1 MTALQVMSPHG
12 EVVEAVTAE
21 RLLTAFGIPDL
32 AEADTPSLV
41 TARDGLS
48 LLRSIA
54 SEADEAVNGALVD
67 ACDRDMAWGTS
78 AIELADGSKVS
89 TDPPTAGTERFDDD
103 GLDSLLE
110 ALMDEGKITQTAL
123 DRVRV
128 PTYGT
133 VAVDA
138 EFLRDVLVALDGGLD
153 QPAQVVLAEVTADLL
168 REIPKT
174 TYKTS
179 LNGVAALRKLSPEVA
194 ERVDACKLEPLKPKR
209 KAKVKRATARAA
221 E

>member
-21 RLLTAFGIPDL
+21 RLLAAFGIPDL

-54 SEADEAVNGALVD
+54 SEADELVNTALVD
-67 ACDRDMAWGTS
+67 ACDRDMAWGTN

-89 TDPPTAGTERFDDD
+89 TDPPTAGTERYDDD
-103 GLDSLLE
+103 ALDALLGDLL
-110 ALMDEGKITQTAL
+110 AEGVITAAAC

-128 PTYGT
+128 PHLGT
-133 VAVDA
+133 VAVGE
-138 EFLRDVLVALDGGLD
+138 EFLQAALDALGGIIGHPEHAALT
-153 QPAQVVLAEVTADLL
+153 ERTRSLL

-179 LNGVAALRKLSPEVA
+179 LLGVAALRKLSPEIA
-194 ERVDACKLEPLKPKR
+194 ERVDACKLEPQKPKR
-209 KAKVKRATARAA
+209 KAKVKRAPARAA
-221 E
+221 A